1 MTENTPGHFIYHFHI
16 SITHNIL
23 LYFSVSLS
31 HFLSWKRF
39 ELNKMHE
46 IQSHYKIH
54 FHHITLYFYEPF
66 HDIWLLVLMSFSTFL
81 VFVPH
86 VFYNMTWC
94 HIIWGSPK
102 PQAWAKPI
110 GDFSHLSRNC
120 IMTKPTQNNKPKS
133 ETIALTNVLKIR
145 PNRSTNQFVGRFNSN
160 GLMVELQ
167 LFQPIF
173 F

>member
-1 MTENTPGHFIYHFHI
+1 MRFKVTTKFIFTILHYI
-16 SITHNIL
+16 SMNHSMISSYL
-23 LYFSVSLS
+23 
-31 HFLSWKRF
+31 
-39 ELNKMHE
+39 
-46 IQSHYKIH
+46 
-54 FHHITLYFYEPF
+54 
-66 HDIWLLVLMSFSTFL
+66 LMSFSTFL

-94 HIIWGSPK
+94 HIIWGSPE
-102 PQAWAKPI
+102 PQTWAKPI

-145 PNRSTNQFVGRFNSN
+145 PNRSTNQFVGWFKSN
-160 GLMVELQ
+160 GWTTVVSTDFFKF
-167 LFQPIF
+167 LFF